1 MFIDSVLPC
10 LHTRRHTH
18 KLQKLC
24 SDLGVDSSVFTVE
37 ELRGCPI
44 VLLGAVSHLTST
56 KHFHSNT
63 SSISVPKDCKTSWSV
78 F

>member
-56 KHFHSNT
+56 
-63 SSISVPKDCKTSWSV
+63 
-78 F
+78 